1 MWKLQNLTAGPSV
14 QKHQAHFPTDN
25 ASLRLSPCCPALT
38 SLVKEAK
45 TISSS
50 LYCSLILS
58 LLKNLCLSLIYSQS
72 VHMRILH
79 CIPFNCRIP
88 LIKGAL
94 QQRPPEFPL
103 SIQQGGE
110 DYSMLKKYWEV
121 LHWLHS
127 QRSEFKT
134 LQYFLSIFPHPVN

>member
-1 MWKLQNLTAGPSV
+1 MSQPSAAEFSSVYVTRPTLTLCAHLDVEIAKLTAGPSV

-25 ASLRLSPCCPALT
+25 ASLQLSPCCTALT

-88 LIKGAL
+88 LIKGAF

-103 SIQQGGE
+103 SI
-110 DYSMLKKYWEV
+110 
-121 LHWLHS
+121 
-127 QRSEFKT
+127 
-134 LQYFLSIFPHPVN
+134 